1 MILKKLYG
9 SMFATVLAIGI
20 TACVPLEQQ
29 GQGSAGSS
37 AQQSIR
43 YEDYVYD
50 TSIRSVQCYRATG
63 GPEAVLEPA
72 VISLNQEQPILLE
85 FDRLNAGP
93 QRLVAK
99 LVHCNA
105 DWTPS
110 GLNETQYLNDFNE
123 FFLNDVQN
131 SINTRVPYVH
141 YRFRVPRVKL
151 SGNYVLQVSEEG
163 GNLLLTRRILVY
175 DNLVAVAAKLG
186 APTGPDGKAARQPV
200 EFNVFYKDY
209 ALVNPAQEVKAVM
222 RQNHRWDNMKVYP
235 KPTFVRDDQRRLEYV
250 FFEPKDH
257 FLGLSEFRPFDT
269 RSIRFKGLG
278 IDRINL
284 EASPAE
290 VYLQADRSRD
300 GAAYSQDPDVDGKQ
314 LFGNREYGNSIVN
327 ADYTWVDFEL
337 RTGEVNN
344 GSVYILGGLTDWQ
357 LSNDA
362 RMTYNAER
370 QAYTGRLLLKQ
381 GYFNYYYALKTS
393 NSNEADASYFEGSH
407 FATGNTYDILIYYRP
422 PGSRADLLIG
432 YEEIIF
438 NRR

>member
-1 MILKKLYG
+1 MFIRKL
-9 SMFATVLAIGI
+9 SQAVLLSSFVFGVA
-20 TACVPLEQQ
+20 ACVPLEQQ
-29 GQGSAGSS
+29 GYATSGSGTS
-37 AQQSIR
+37 QQTIR

-50 TSIRSVQCYRATG
+50 ASIRSVQCYRGTG
-63 GPEAVLEPA
+63 GPEAVLQPA
-72 VISLNQEQPILLE
+72 VVSLGQEQPVLLE

-110 GLNETQYLNDFNE
+110 GLNEAQYLNDFNE
-123 FFLNDVQN
+123 FFITDVQN

-141 YRFRVPRVKL
+141 YRFRVPRVKI

-163 GNLLLTRRILVY
+163 GNVLLTRRILVY
-175 DNLVAVAAKLG
+175 QNLVAVTSKHG
-186 APTGPDGKAARQPV
+186 APLGPEGRAARQPI

-222 RQNHRWDNMKVYP
+222 RQNHRWDNAKTYP

-250 FFEPKDH
+250 FFEAQEH
-257 FLGLSEFRPFDT
+257 FLGLSEFRSFDS

-278 IDRINL
+278 IADINL
-284 EASPAE
+284 ESSP
-290 VYLQADRSRD
+290 VQISLQPERLRA
-300 GAAYSQDPDVDGKQ
+300 GQVYSQDPDADGKM
-314 LFGNREYGNSIVN
+314 LFGNREFGNSIVN

-337 RTGEVNN
+337 KTGEER
-344 GSVYILGGLTDWQ
+344 GAVYLQGGLAEWR
-357 LSNDA
+357 LNDES
-362 RMTYNAER
+362 RLHYDHER

-381 GYFNYYYALKTS
+381 GYYNYYYALQAAPT
-393 NSNEADASYFEGSH
+393 AQPDASYFEGSH

-432 YEEIIF
+432 YEELFF

>member
-1 MILKKLYG
+1 MILRKVYAGAL
-9 SMFATVLAIGI
+9 AVLLALALP
-20 TACVPLEQQ
+20 ACVPLEQQ
-29 GQGSAGSS
+29 GQGSTGSG
-37 AQQSIR
+37 AQQAMR
-43 YEDYVYD
+43 YEDFVYD
-50 TSIRSVQCYRATG
+50 ASIRSVQCYRGTG

-123 FFLNDVQN
+123 FFITDVQN

-175 DNLVAVAAKLG
+175 QNLVAVGAKLG
-186 APTGPDGKAARQPV
+186 APTGPTGKAERQPV

-209 ALVNPAQEVKAVM
+209 VLVNPSQEVKAVL
-222 RQNHRWDNMKVYP
+222 RQNHRWDNAKVYP

-257 FLGLSEFRPFDT
+257 FLGLSEFRTFDT

-278 IDRINL
+278 IDQINL
-284 EASPAE
+284 ETSPAG
-290 VYLQADRSRD
+290 VFLQADRSRD
-300 GAAYSQDPDVDGKQ
+300 GLAYSQDPDVDGKQ
-314 LFGNREYGNSIVN
+314 LYGNREYGNSIVN

-337 RTGEVNN
+337 RTGEVSN

-357 LSNDA
+357 LSENALMRYD
-362 RMTYNAER
+362 AER

-381 GYFNYYYALKTS
+381 GYYNYYYALKPA
-393 NSNEADASYFEGSH
+393 NSKEADASYFEGSH

-432 YEEIIF
+432 YEEILF
-438 NRR
+438 NRK